1 MPVSN
6 AQKRANKAWADKN
19 KERRNYLSRRSS
31 ARSFIRNA
39 ATQEDLLELKAMIEE
54 RLEDK

>member
-1 MPVSN
+1 MKSFKEN
-6 AQKRANKAWADKN
+6 RMEN

-31 ARSFIRNA
+31 ARSFICNA

>member
-1 MPVSN
+1 MPVTE

-31 ARSFIRNA
+31 ARSFIRNV
-39 ATQEDLLELKAMIEE
+39 ATQEDLLELKNMIEE
-54 RLEDK
+54 RLKDK

>member
-6 AQKRANKAWADKN
+6 AQKRANQAWAEKN

-31 ARSFIRNA
+31 ARSFIRNI
-39 ATQEDLLELKAMIEE
+39 ATQEYLMELQGMIEE
-54 RLEDK
+54 RLEGN